1 MLQTQKVV
9 YPKIQSL
16 IDIKDEGTIE
26 IENRFGLTV
35 DFDEKQEN
43 CMATFNVSAICKDH
57 PEWFSVTVQV
67 LGFFNCGKVKTD
79 IEKKNVHAE
88 AYDILF
94 PYMQS
99 IIAELTTKAG
109 MPPFML
115 EKVNID
121 FSAIEIAK
129 AK

>member
-35 DFDEKQEN
+35 DFDEKKEN
-43 CMATFNVSAICKDH
+43 CLATFNVSAVCKEH
-57 PEWFSVTVQV
+57 PDWFSVTVQV
-67 LGFFNCGKVKTD
+67 LGFFTCGKVESD
-79 IEKKNVHAE
+79 AEKKKVHSE

-99 IIAELTTKAG
+99 IIADLTTKAG
-109 MPPFML
+109 VPPLML